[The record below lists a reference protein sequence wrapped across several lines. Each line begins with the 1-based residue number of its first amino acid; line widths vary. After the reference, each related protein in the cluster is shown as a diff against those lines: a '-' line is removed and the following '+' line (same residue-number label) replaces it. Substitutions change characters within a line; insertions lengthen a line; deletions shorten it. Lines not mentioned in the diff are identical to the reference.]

1 MCFPCDSVLCVI
13 VHIYVMT
20 VFILYCHDDS
30 MHDGYIYCY
39 DVVSNMEKDRYTFR
53 LSPENI
59 RQLDELIEKG
69 IIQNRTDG
77 VIKGIA
83 MLHAA
88 ELYKGP
94 VHDLIFK
101 ETKSPELI
109 HDWEKFPDGA
119 EIPFYGIPGVK
130 ITVIKLG
137 PQHVKIIREYSNG
150 RTFINEAQ
158 VKTDGKAVISNS
170 V

>member
-1 MCFPCDSVLCVI
+1 MPPQ
-13 VHIYVMT
+13 
-20 VFILYCHDDS
+20 
-30 MHDGYIYCY
+30 GK
-39 DVVSNMEKDRYTFR
+39 VSGFR
-53 LSPENI
+53 LP
-59 RQLDELIEKG
+59 QGTLDLLDELVEKG
-69 IIQNRTDG
+69 IIKSRTEG
-77 VIKGIA
+77 VMKGVA
-83 MLHAA
+83 R
-88 ELYKGP
+88 LYFADLYSDP
-94 VHDLIFK
+94 IQELIFLV
-101 ETKSPELI
+101 TKSSALI
-109 HDWEKFPDGA
+109 EDWNTFPDSA